1 MYSQQGN
8 LLNKAALE
16 YFKWS
21 INDVHLHISHACKKI
36 SLKNKM
42 KNKKQKEA
50 TISASWMP
58 NMEVLPSIREVNV
71 ISYHIHKKLK
81 NNML

>member
-1 MYSQQGN
+1 
-8 LLNKAALE
+8 
-16 YFKWS
+16 
-21 INDVHLHISHACKKI
+21 
-36 SLKNKM
+36 M

-71 ISYHIHKKLK
+71 ISCHIHKKLK
-81 NNML
+81 INML